1 MINIDEITDQWTNKT
16 FDYRVRMISAQIPWI
31 IGATSLVLVLSFLLV
46 LFFRNKNESK
56 RLEKLVQNR
65 TVELE
70 KQHALL
76 QTVNFSATALLTTV
90 SDENFEDSLLSGM
103 GLICQCMDVDRVHLW
118 RNEIIDGELHFVL
131 KYERS
136 SSARKIKSLP
146 IGSKFSYKTKSDWLD
161 MFTRGEYI
169 NTPLRNLPPKD
180 QEFFNNFDIKH
191 IVIIPLFIKDQLWG
205 FFSIDDCRNDH
216 FFPEEEIDI
225 FRSASLMMASAV
237 NEHEIDKDLR
247 LARDAAENSNIA
259 KSVFLANMSHE
270 IRTPMNSIIG
280 FSELAL
286 DDEIPPKTKDYLKK
300 IHLNADWL
308 LQIINDILD
317 ISKIESGKMELERIP
332 FDLHDLFT
340 SCKTS
345 ILPKAA
351 EKGITL
357 FFYAEPSIGK
367 RPIGDPTRLRQVL
380 LNLLSNAVKFT
391 ESGIIKLHAVVEK
404 VTGRSVTM
412 YFEVKDS
419 GIGMTAEQIK
429 KIFEPFIQ
437 AEAGTTRKYGGTG
450 LGLSISKNIVELMGG
465 ELAVESTPDL
475 GSKFYFTLVF
485 DTIDYYS
492 EKISDDKIIFNDIK
506 KPAFEGEIL
515 LCEDNLM
522 NQEVISEHLAKV
534 GLKTVVADN
543 GRIGLEIFR
552 KRMENKEK
560 QFDLIFTD
568 IHMPELDG
576 LEFSSEIRKFDE
588 TTPIVAI
595 TANIMPT
602 DMEIYNM
609 SGMNDCISKPFT
621 THELWRCLMK
631 YFIPL
636 DSENKQKNNESER
649 EHQKKNQLLFYNT
662 NSKIYKE
669 ITDALEN
676 DDIVLAHRLVHSLKS
691 DAEQI
696 GKTILHKAAYDME
709 QNLKDGKNL
718 VTQRQ
723 IDTLKTELG
732 VVFMQLQTELAMEI
746 DGQSQK

>member
-1 MINIDEITDQWTNKT
+1 
-16 FDYRVRMISAQIPWI
+16 
-31 IGATSLVLVLSFLLV
+31 
-46 LFFRNKNESK
+46 
-56 RLEKLVQNR
+56 VQNR
-65 TVELE
+65 TIELE

-76 QTVNFSATALLTTV
+76 QTVNYSATALLTTL

-103 GLICQCMDVDRVHLW
+103 ELICQFMDVDRVHLW
-118 RNEIIDGELHFVL
+118 KNEIIDGELHFVL
-131 KYERS
+131 RYERS
-136 SSARKIKSLP
+136 RSDREIKSLP

-161 MFTRGEYI
+161 MFMRGEYI
-169 NTPLRNLPPKD
+169 NSPLRNLPPKD

-216 FFPEEEIDI
+216 IFSEEEIDI

-247 LARDAAENSNIA
+247 LARDVAENSNIA

-286 DDEIPPKTKDYLKK
+286 VDDIPAKTKDYLKK
-300 IHLNADWL
+300 IRLNADWL

-317 ISKIESGKMELERIP
+317 ISKIESGKIELERIP

-340 SCKTS
+340 SCKTF
-345 ILPKAA
+345 ILPKAV

-380 LNLLSNAVKFT
+380 LNLLSNAIKFT
-391 ESGIIKLHAVVEK
+391 KSGIIKLHAVVEK
-404 VTGRSVTM
+404 ITGKNITM

-429 KIFEPFIQ
+429 KIFDPFVQ
-437 AEAGTTRKYGGTG
+437 AETGTTRKYGGTG

-465 ELAVESTPDL
+465 ELAVESAPDI
-475 GSKFYFTLVF
+475 GSKFYFTLTF
-485 DTIDYYS
+485 DTIDYYND
-492 EKISDDKIIFNDIK
+492 KTADDKITFNDLES
-506 KPAFEGEIL
+506 PFFEGEVL

-522 NQEVISEHLAKV
+522 NQEVICEHLARV

-543 GRIGLEIFR
+543 GRVGLEIFR
-552 KRMENKEK
+552 KRIENKEK
-560 QFDLIFTD
+560 QFNLIFTD
-568 IHMPELDG
+568 IHMPFIDG
-576 LEFSSEIRKFDE
+576 LEFSSEIRKLDE
-588 TTPIVAI
+588 KTPIVAI
-595 TANIMPT
+595 TANIMPN
-602 DMEIYNM
+602 DMAIYNK
-609 SGMNDCISKPFT
+609 SGMNACISKPFT

-631 YFIPL
+631 FFTPINYE
-636 DSENKQKNNESER
+636 DEQKKERHESEKAL
-649 EHQKKNQLLFYNT
+649 QKKCQLLFYKT
-662 NSKIYKE
+662 NSKIYEE
-669 ITDALEN
+669 ITDALQNN
-676 DDIVLAHRLVHSLKS
+676 DIGLAHRLAHSLK
-691 DAEQI
+691 DNAQQI
-696 GKTILHKAAYDME
+696 GKYILRKAAYDLE

-718 VTQRQ
+718 VTQQQ
-723 IDTLKTELG
+723 IKTFKTELNA
-732 VVFMQLQTELAMEI
+732 VLLQLQTELAMALDE
-746 DGQSQK
+746 QSQEETYRQ